1 MGFVRFTPFA
11 SADAP
16 VCRSRAA
23 CPMRRMARR
32 NRQHDTKG
40 LVQAR
45 VEGLGALEQRMAVRL
60 MVGMTV

>member
-16 VCRSRAA
+16 VCGSRAA

-32 NRQHDTKG
+32 NRQPDADG
-40 LVQAR
+40 LVLVR
-45 VEGLGALEQRMAVRL
+45 VEGLGALEQLMALRL